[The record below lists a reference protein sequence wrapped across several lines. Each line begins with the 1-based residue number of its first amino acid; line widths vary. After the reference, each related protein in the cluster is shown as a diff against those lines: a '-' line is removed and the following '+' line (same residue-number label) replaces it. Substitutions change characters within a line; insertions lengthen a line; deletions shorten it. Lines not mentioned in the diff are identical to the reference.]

1 MSYYIRI
8 FGNEIRYDDFHGF
21 DIDTIKEKF
30 NYLQWLIELAKEH
43 EIDATK
49 SIQFLDSSLVVPTV
63 VGLPLKLSVDG
74 TAVMDVKI
82 RGKLDLRNIGA
93 APRSLDIDG
102 SIRPRFCVQCRN
114 ITFLRAILKSIKY
127 Y

>member
-1 MSYYIRI
+1 M
-8 FGNEIRYDDFHGF
+8 
-21 DIDTIKEKF
+21 DTVKEKF
-30 NYLQWLIELAKEH
+30 NYLQWLIELAKNH

-49 SIQFLDSSLVVPTV
+49 SIQFLDSNLVVPTI

-74 TAVMDVKI
+74 TAVMDVKV

-102 SIRPRFCVQCRN
+102 SIRPRLLLCSFP
-114 ITFLRAILKSIKY
+114 LKSLIIP
-127 Y
+127 

>member
-74 TAVMDVKI
+74 TAVMGVKI
-82 RGKLDLRNIGA
+82 RGKLYLRNIGA

-102 SIRPRFCVQCRN
+102 SIRPRFV
-114 ITFLRAILKSIKY
+114 FSVAILHF
-127 Y
+127 